1 MNGPSE
7 RSLARACYAKETSP
21 PMRNEQESSSRTAP
35 AVQSLSTSLASSS
48 PPFASGASA
57 STESRASAASACGAS
72 RRPPENAFS
81 ASFLLRASKRP
92 ELPST
97 APAALAPGAYW
108 AGPFDVERADVE
120 NGGGVWAVVRK
131 GEAVAGGGRAVAV
144 FRHRAD
150 ALLVAATLPALA
162 SPNRLVLGERG
173 RRLGFPVHDGQ
184 ACIGHLARPEP
195 AVLEMLRASRVLVGF
210 PEHLALAV
218 SSLGAEELAI
228 LGRAIQRRLTGA

>member
-1 MNGPSE
+1 
-7 RSLARACYAKETSP
+7 
-21 PMRNEQESSSRTAP
+21 MRNEQESSSRTAG
-35 AVQSLSTSLASSS
+35 AVQSPSTSSASSS
-48 PPFASGASA
+48 TSGASA
-57 STESRASAASACGAS
+57 PPSRGSS
-72 RRPPENAFS
+72 RTPRENAFS
-81 ASFLLRASKRP
+81 QAFLLRASKLP

-108 AGPFDVERADVE
+108 AGLFEVERSDVEH
-120 NGGGVWAVVRK
+120 GGGVWAVVRK
-131 GEAVAGGGRAVAV
+131 GEPVAAGGRAVAV
-144 FRHRAD
+144 FRHRSD

-162 SPNRLVLGERG
+162 APNRLVLGERG

-184 ACIGHLARPEP
+184 VCIGHLARSEP

-228 LGRAIQRRLTGA
+228 LGRAIERRMMGG